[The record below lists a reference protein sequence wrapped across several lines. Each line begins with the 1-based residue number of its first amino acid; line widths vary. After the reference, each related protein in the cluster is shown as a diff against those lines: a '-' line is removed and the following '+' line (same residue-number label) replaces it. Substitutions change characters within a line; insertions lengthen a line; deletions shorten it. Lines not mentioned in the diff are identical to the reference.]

1 MIKVGIIGSGD
12 WALALTKILTNVKI
26 VVKARK
32 LEGLKKKFGKDNKE
46 ISLTTNFTDLSDCKF
61 LFLASPSQT
70 VRGNLKKIPKKIN
83 SKFVIC

>member
-1 MIKVGIIGSGD
+1 MIKVGIIGSGN

-61 LFLASPSQT
+61 LFLAKSFTDS
-70 VRGNLKKIPKKIN
+70 
-83 SKFVIC
+83 